1 MSLSLIRKPF
11 VMQGLAI
18 TVAALMMNSTHAA
31 SEQEQIQQ
39 LRDEVKELKALLQQY
54 VPQAKQ
60 QNDATQVAV
69 APATPVVATQ
79 NQNTSVVTAATSK
92 KSPLTF
98 STASGAEVKL
108 YGFLRGDASYQ
119 SKGGD
124 GIFNRI
130 YKVDL
135 EGAEKNSDRFYSTA
149 TVTRLGL
156 DFKAPVEGADVG
168 GKLEVDFRGG
178 TSNDTIRIR
187 HAYLTMNDWLFGQT
201 TSTFLATDLQ
211 PEMLDFN
218 SPLGIGTYRTPMV
231 RYSGKFNPETSYAVA
246 LEKGSDDNRAPALTS
261 KVKYDF
267 AEGKGTTSV
276 RALITE
282 ARSKDAY
289 KEVLTQID
297 KDTFKKETKQI
308 SANDSELGW
317 GVAVGAKYKFTDALQ
332 AMIDY
337 SHVKGDSKFLLYT
350 NNAYNVNPNN
360 FGLNLNE
367 FDALTLGAT
376 YQINPKLRS
385 TLAYGAMFADD
396 SNDFAKQA
404 VIAKDAAQNK
414 TLQQG
419 WWNIMY
425 SPVTPITFGLEYIY
439 GERKTFDGQ
448 KGTDNRVGAMARY
461 NF

>member
-1 MSLSLIRKPF
+1 MSVSLIRKPF
-11 VMQGLAI
+11 VLQGLAI
-18 TVAALMMNSTHAA
+18 TVAALMMNNAHAA

-60 QNDATQVAV
+60 KNDLAPVQEHSNFKETHPDHPANVAV
-69 APATPVVATQ
+69 GPAVP
-79 NQNTSVVTAATSK
+79 K
-92 KSPLTF
+92 KSQLVF
-98 STASGAEVKL
+98 NTASGAEVKL
-108 YGFLRGDASYQ
+108 HGFLRGDASYQ

-130 YKVDL
+130 NKVDL

-156 DFKAPVEGADVG
+156 DFKAPVEGAEVG

-178 TSNDTIRIR
+178 SSNDTIRIR
-187 HAYLTMNDWLFGQT
+187 HAYMTFNDWLFGQT

-231 RYSGKFNPETSYAVA
+231 RYSGAFNPNTHYFVA
-246 LEKGSDDNRAPALTS
+246 LEKGNDDNRAPALTS
-261 KVKYDF
+261 KLKYDF
-267 AEGKGTTSV
+267 AEGQGTSSARV
-276 RALITE
+276 LLTE
-282 ARSKDAY
+282 ARSKAAY
-289 KEVLTQID
+289 NND
-297 KDTFKKETKQI
+297 KQL
-308 SANDSELGW
+308 SANDAELGW
-317 GVAVGAKYKFTDALQ
+317 GVAVGAKYKFSDALQ

-425 SPVTPITFGLEYIY
+425 SPVTPITFGLEYVY

-448 KGTDNRVGAMARY
+448 KGKDNRVGAMARY

>member
-18 TVAALMMNSTHAA
+18 IVAALMMNSTHAA

-79 NQNTSVVTAATSK
+79 NQNTSVVTAAPSK

-130 YKVDL
+130 NKVDL

-317 GVAVGAKYKFTDALQ
+317 GVAVGAKYKFTNALQ

-385 TLAYGAMFADD
+385 TLAYGAMFADG

>member
-1 MSLSLIRKPF
+1 MSLTLIRKPF
-11 VMQGLAI
+11 VMQSLAI
-18 TVAALMMNSTHAA
+18 IVATLMMNTAHAT

-39 LRDEVKELKALLQQY
+39 LSAEVSELRALLEQY
-54 VPQAKQ
+54 VSQPKQ
-60 QNDATQVAV
+60 ENVASQ
-69 APATPVVATQ
+69 VVAQPASVTTH
-79 NQNTSVVTAATSK
+79 NQNIKVVNTEPAK
-92 KSPLTF
+92 KSPLAIQ
-98 STASGAEVKL
+98 TASGAQVKL

-119 SKGGD
+119 AKGGD

-130 YKVDL
+130 NKVDL

-156 DFKAPVEGADVG
+156 DFKSPVEGTEVG

-178 TSNDTIRIR
+178 SNNDTIRIR
-187 HAYLTMNDWLFGQT
+187 HAYLTMNEWLFGQT

-231 RYSGKFNPETSYAVA
+231 RYSNKLNPDISYAIA
-246 LEKGSDDNRAPALTS
+246 LEKGNDDNRLPALSS
-261 KVKYDF
+261 KLKYDF

-276 RALITE
+276 RALLTE
-282 ARSKDAY
+282 ARSKVAFN
-289 KEVLTQID
+289 
-297 KDTFKKETKQI
+297 KDNMQI
-308 SANDSELGW
+308 SRNDSDLGW
-317 GVAVGAKYKFTDALQ
+317 GVAVGAKYKLTDALQ
-332 AMIDY
+332 AMVDY

-350 NNAYNVNPNN
+350 NNAFNVNPNN
-360 FGLNLNE
+360 MGLNLNE
-367 FDALTLGAT
+367 FDALTVGT
-376 YQINPKLRS
+376 SYQITPKLRS

-404 VIAKDAAQNK
+404 VTDETQNK

-419 WWNIMY
+419 WWNVMY

-448 KGTDNRVGAMARY
+448 KGKDSRVGAMARY

>member
-1 MSLSLIRKPF
+1 MSVSLIRKPF
-11 VMQGLAI
+11 VLQGLAI
-18 TVAALMMNSTHAA
+18 TVAALMMNNAHAA

-60 QNDATQVAV
+60 KNDLAPVQEHSNFKETHPDHPANVAV
-69 APATPVVATQ
+69 APAVP
-79 NQNTSVVTAATSK
+79 K
-92 KSPLTF
+92 KSQLVF
-98 STASGAEVKL
+98 NTASGAEVKL
-108 YGFLRGDASYQ
+108 HGFLRGDASYQ

-130 YKVDL
+130 NKVDL

-156 DFKAPVEGADVG
+156 DFKAPVEGAEVG

-178 TSNDTIRIR
+178 SSNDTIRIR

-231 RYSGKFNPETSYAVA
+231 RYSGAFNPATHYFVA
-246 LEKGSDDNRAPALTS
+246 LEKGNDDNRAPALTS
-261 KVKYDF
+261 KLKYDF

-297 KDTFKKETKQI
+297 NDTFKKETKQI

-367 FDALTLGAT
+367 FDALTVGAT

-425 SPVTPITFGLEYIY
+425 SPVTPITFGLEYVY

-448 KGTDNRVGAMARY
+448 KGKDNRVGAMARY

>member
-39 LRDEVKELKALLQQY
+39 LRDEVKELRALLQQY

-60 QNDATQVAV
+60 QNEPSQVSV
-69 APATPVVATQ
+69 APAATAVTTQ
-79 NQNTSVVTAATSK
+79 NQNTPVVAAATPK
-92 KSPLTF
+92 KSPLSF

-108 YGFLRGDASYQ
+108 YGFVRGDASYQ

-130 YKVDL
+130 NKVDL

-149 TVTRLGL
+149 ATTRLGL

-178 TSNDTIRIR
+178 SSNDTIRIR
-187 HAYLTMNDWLFGQT
+187 HAYLTFNDWLFGQT

-231 RYSGKFNPETSYAVA
+231 RYSGKFTPETSYAVA
-246 LEKGSDDNRAPALTS
+246 LEKGNDDNRTPALTS
-261 KVKYDF
+261 KLKYDF
-267 AEGKGTTSV
+267 AEGKGTTSA
-276 RALITE
+276 RALLTE
-282 ARSKDAY
+282 ARSKATY
-289 KEVLTQID
+289 D
-297 KDTFKKETKQI
+297 KDNNRVHSGE
-308 SANDSELGW
+308 AELGW

-350 NNAYNVNPNN
+350 NNAFNVNPTN
-360 FGLNLNE
+360 FDLNLNE
-367 FDALTLGAT
+367 FDAFTVGTT
-376 YQINPKLRS
+376 YQISPKLRS

-404 VIAKDAAQNK
+404 VIAKDTAQNK

-425 SPVTPITFGLEYIY
+425 SPVTPVTFGLEYIY

>member
-18 TVAALMMNSTHAA
+18 TVATLMMNSTHAA
-31 SEQEQIQQ
+31 TEQEQIQQ
-39 LRDEVKELKALLQQY
+39 LRDEVKELRALLQQY

-60 QNDATQVAV
+60 QNDTPPVAV
-69 APATPVVATQ
+69 APASTVVATN
-79 NQNTSVVTAATSK
+79 NQNTPAVVAANPPK
-92 KSPLTF
+92 KSPLSF

-130 YKVDL
+130 NKVDL

-187 HAYLTMNDWLFGQT
+187 HAYLTFNDWLFGQT

-231 RYSGKFNPETSYAVA
+231 RYSGKFNPDTSYAVA
-246 LEKGSDDNRAPALTS
+246 LEKGNDDNRAPSLTS

-267 AEGKGTTSV
+267 AEGNGTTSA
-276 RALITE
+276 RALLTE
-282 ARSKDAY
+282 ARSKATYDNNNNR
-289 KEVLTQID
+289 ID
-297 KDTFKKETKQI
+297 SGE
-308 SANDSELGW
+308 AELGW
-317 GVAVGAKYKFTDALQ
+317 GVAVGAKYKFTDSLQ

-350 NNAYNVNPNN
+350 NNAFNVNPNN
-360 FGLNLNE
+360 FDLNLNE
-367 FDALTLGAT
+367 FDAFTVGST

-404 VIAKDAAQNK
+404 VIAKDSAQNK

-425 SPVTPITFGLEYIY
+425 SPVTPVTFGLEYVY

-448 KGTDNRVGAMARY
+448 KGKDNRVGAMARY

>member
-130 YKVDL
+130 NKVDL

-267 AEGKGTTSV
+267 AEGKGTSSA

-282 ARSKDAY
+282 ARSRAAY
-289 KEVLTQID
+289 NND
-297 KDTFKKETKQI
+297 KQL

>member
-11 VMQGLAI
+11 VVQGLAI
-18 TVAALMMNSTHAA
+18 TVAALMMNNTHAA

-39 LRDEVKELKALLQQY
+39 LRDEVKELRALLQQY

-60 QNDATQVAV
+60 QSVLVPGQEHSNLKETHPDHPANVAV
-69 APATPVVATQ
+69 APVVPQ
-79 NQNTSVVTAATSK
+79 
-92 KSPLTF
+92 KSQLVF
-98 STASGAEVKL
+98 NTASGAEVKL
-108 YGFLRGDASYQ
+108 HGFLRGDASYQ
-119 SKGGD
+119 AKGGD

-130 YKVDL
+130 NKVDL

-156 DFKAPVEGADVG
+156 DFKAPVEGAKVG

-178 TSNDTIRIR
+178 SSNDTIRIR
-187 HAYLTMNDWLFGQT
+187 HAYMTLNDWLFGQT

-231 RYSGKFNPETSYAVA
+231 RYSGALNPDTHYFVA
-246 LEKGSDDNRAPALTS
+246 LEKGNDDNRAPALTS
-261 KVKYDF
+261 KLKYDF
-267 AEGKGTTSV
+267 AEGKGTTSA

-282 ARSKDAY
+282 ARSRAAY
-289 KEVLTQID
+289 NND
-297 KDTFKKETKQI
+297 KQL

-317 GVAVGAKYKFTDALQ
+317 GVAVGAKYKFTDELQ

-360 FGLNLNE
+360 FALNLNE
-367 FDALTLGAT
+367 FDALTVGTT
-376 YQINPKLRS
+376 YQITPKLRS

-404 VIAKDAAQNK
+404 VVAKDTAQNK

-448 KGTDNRVGAMARY
+448 KGKDNRVGAMARY

>member
-79 NQNTSVVTAATSK
+79 NQNTSVVTAAPSK

-130 YKVDL
+130 NKVDL

-156 DFKAPVEGADVG
+156 DFKAPVEGANVG

-267 AEGKGTTSV
+267 AEGKGTSSA

-282 ARSKDAY
+282 ARSRAAY
-289 KEVLTQID
+289 NND
-297 KDTFKKETKQI
+297 KQL

>member
-11 VMQGLAI
+11 VVQGLAM
-18 TVAALMMNSTHAA
+18 TVAAFMMNNTHAA

-39 LRDEVKELKALLQQY
+39 LRDEVKELRALLQQY

-60 QNDATQVAV
+60 QSVLVPGQEHSNLKETHPDHPANVAV
-69 APATPVVATQ
+69 APVVPQ
-79 NQNTSVVTAATSK
+79 
-92 KSPLTF
+92 KSQLVF
-98 STASGAEVKL
+98 NTASGAEVKL
-108 YGFLRGDASYQ
+108 HGFLRGDASYQ
-119 SKGGD
+119 AKGGD

-130 YKVDL
+130 NKVDL

-156 DFKAPVEGADVG
+156 DFKAPVEGAKVG

-178 TSNDTIRIR
+178 SSNDTIRIR
-187 HAYLTMNDWLFGQT
+187 HAYMTLNDWLFGQT

-231 RYSGKFNPETSYAVA
+231 RYSGALNPDTHYFVA
-246 LEKGSDDNRAPALTS
+246 LEKGNDDNRAPALTS
-261 KVKYDF
+261 KLKYDF
-267 AEGKGTTSV
+267 AEGKGTTSA

-282 ARSKDAY
+282 ARSKATY
-289 KEVLTQID
+289 NND
-297 KDTFKKETKQI
+297 KQL

-317 GVAVGAKYKFTDALQ
+317 GVAVGAKYKFTDELQ

-367 FDALTLGAT
+367 FDALTVGTT
-376 YQINPKLRS
+376 YQITPKLRS

-404 VIAKDAAQNK
+404 VVAKDTAQNK

-448 KGTDNRVGAMARY
+448 KGKDNRVGAMARY

>member
-79 NQNTSVVTAATSK
+79 NQNTSVVTAAPSK

-130 YKVDL
+130 NKVDL

-267 AEGKGTTSV
+267 AEGKGTSSA

-282 ARSKDAY
+282 ARSRAAY
-289 KEVLTQID
+289 NND
-297 KDTFKKETKQI
+297 KQL